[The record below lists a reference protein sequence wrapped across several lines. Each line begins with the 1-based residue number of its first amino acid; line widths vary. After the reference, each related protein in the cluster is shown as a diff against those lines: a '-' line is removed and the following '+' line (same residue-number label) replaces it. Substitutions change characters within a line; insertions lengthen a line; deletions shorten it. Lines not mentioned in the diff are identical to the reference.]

1 MTDNLGISNL
11 YENDISEVAQSIR
24 RFLDEVIQKDKLV
37 LPTLKMSR
45 HAIKGLSE
53 IILTGSGQSFYTAQA
68 MAHNTEMLTDLPTY
82 AIPSALLKGTRG
94 VLYRDALVI
103 AISQS
108 GENADTIS
116 AVKRAMGN
124 SAKVVAVTAKDST
137 IAKMC
142 KSKVHLT
149 DCDTSLC
156 TFQNE
161 YLAVAML
168 SMYLGEA
175 LGCMSKINTSVSLR
189 LAQMLPGK
197 LSFTPNSEKELQNVA
212 DFIGKFDNIVFCGY
226 STDEALAQAIAEK
239 FRLIAG
245 KTAFALPIY
254 DIAQS
259 CLELKN
265 TLIVPIVSNSASTPI
280 VMPYIDAIK
289 YSSVDTII
297 YTPKYIA
304 HDREITDGTVTV
316 DDSIPLF
323 NPITLATVL
332 QQTIL
337 ELEVNTLSIS
347 DSDQSA

>member
-1 MTDNLGISNL
+1 
-11 YENDISEVAQSIR
+11 
-24 RFLDEVIQKDKLV
+24 
-37 LPTLKMSR
+37 
-45 HAIKGLSE
+45 
-53 IILTGSGQSFYTAQA
+53 
-68 MAHNTEMLTDLPTY
+68 
-82 AIPSALLKGTRG
+82 
-94 VLYRDALVI
+94 
-103 AISQS
+103 
-108 GENADTIS
+108 
-116 AVKRAMGN
+116 
-124 SAKVVAVTAKDST
+124 
-137 IAKMC
+137 
-142 KSKVHLT
+142 
-149 DCDTSLC
+149 
-156 TFQNE
+156 
-161 YLAVAML
+161 
-168 SMYLGEA
+168 
-175 LGCMSKINTSVSLR
+175 
-189 LAQMLPGK
+189 MLPGK

-226 STDEALAQAIAEK
+226 STDEALAQAVAEK

-259 CLELKN
+259 CLELKK

-289 YSSVDTII
+289 YSCADTII
-297 YTPKYIA
+297 YTTKNIA
-304 HDREITDGTVTV
+304 HDCEITDGTVTV